1 MTNQQPSFT
10 YEALPMRV
18 VFGAGS
24 LARIPQEAEQLGLR
38 RLLVLSTPAQEKLAV
53 HAETLLGRA
62 GVGRFTEARMHV
74 PADVAAAAVKA
85 ARETG
90 ADGCLAVGGGS
101 TIGLGKAIA
110 LETGLPVIS
119 VPTTYAGSEM
129 TPIWGL
135 TENGRKRTGR
145 DRSVLPRSVVY
156 DPELTL
162 GLPIRMSVTSGFNAI
177 AHAVEALYAPDA
189 SPIISLMAEEGVRSL
204 ATALPTIVEDPLGV
218 QARSDAL
225 RGAWLCGACLGATTM
240 SLHHKLC
247 HILGGTFDLPHAET
261 HTVLLPYVAAFNLP
275 AAPAAQ
281 QALSRALTTD
291 DVPGHLART
300 SVELGAPRSLADIG
314 LTHDDLDEVIS
325 QAMGRPYAN
334 PRPVTSDALRFLLT
348 AALNGALAP

>member
-1 MTNQQPSFT
+1 M
-10 YEALPMRV
+10 

-24 LARIPQEAEQLGLR
+24 LAQIPQEVEQLGLR
-38 RLLVLSTPAQEKLAV
+38 RLLVLSTPAQEKLAE

-62 GVGRFTEARMHV
+62 CAGRFTEARMHV
-74 PADVAAAAVKA
+74 PADIAAAAVKA

-90 ADGCLAVGGGS
+90 ADGCLAIGGGS

-145 DRSVLPRSVVY
+145 DRRVLPRSVVY

-162 GLPIRMSVTSGFNAI
+162 GLPVGMSVTSGFNAV

-204 ATALPTIVEDPLGV
+204 ATALPAIVEDPLDP

-247 HILGGTFDLPHAET
+247 HILGGTFDLSHAET

-275 AAPAAQ
+275 AAPAAA
-281 QALSRALTTD
+281 QALSRALATD

-300 SVELGAPRSLADIG
+300 SVELGAPRSLAAVG
-314 LTHDDLDEVIS
+314 LTQDDVDEVIG
-325 QAMGRPYAN
+325 QAVGRPYAN